1 MSDVETIEQMTP
13 FEYELQMEAAELREL
28 DRKHTTHEM
37 AWAYMAV
44 QQTNSSG
51 DKLKYNTFDKFFEN
65 SYKKAFNEV
74 KERTNP
80 DVRMSV
86 KNVEKE
92 YNLDLLDKLERRVN
106 G

>member
-1 MSDVETIEQMTP
+1 MSEIETIEQMTP
-13 FEYELQMEAAELREL
+13 FEYELQMESAELREL

-44 QQTNSSG
+44 QQTNSNG

-65 SYKKAFNEV
+65 SYKKAFNKV
-74 KERTNP
+74 KEKTNP
-80 DVRMSV
+80 TVRMPV
-86 KNVEKE
+86 EEIEKE
-92 YNLDLLDKLERRVN
+92 YNLNLLDKLERRIN